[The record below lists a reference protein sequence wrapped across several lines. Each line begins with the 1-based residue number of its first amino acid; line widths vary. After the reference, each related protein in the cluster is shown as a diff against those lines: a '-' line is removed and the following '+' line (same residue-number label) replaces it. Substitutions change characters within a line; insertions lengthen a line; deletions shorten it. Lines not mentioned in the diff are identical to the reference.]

1 MIYVFFLLL
10 VTAVWGWTFVLVKDA
25 ISQYP
30 TLPFLELRF
39 ILAFLVM
46 AAIVRTLPTGR
57 EVRVVVKPEQLDDLQ
72 TARLSRDIA
81 QKIQDTL
88 QYPGQVKVTVIR
100 ETRAVEYA
108 K

>member
-25 ISQYP
+25 ITHYP

-46 AAIVRTLPTGR
+46 VALVRGLPTRR
-57 EVRVVVKPEQLDDLQ
+57 EVRV
-72 TARLSRDIA
+72 
-81 QKIQDTL
+81 
-88 QYPGQVKVTVIR
+88 G
-100 ETRAVEYA
+100 
-108 K
+108 